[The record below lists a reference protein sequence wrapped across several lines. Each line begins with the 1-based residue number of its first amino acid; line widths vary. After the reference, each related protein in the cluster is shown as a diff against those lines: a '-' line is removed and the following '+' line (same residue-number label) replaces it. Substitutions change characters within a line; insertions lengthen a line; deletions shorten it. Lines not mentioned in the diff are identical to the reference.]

1 MNVPLVDVPP
11 HLKGALIAASL
22 DDVIVNPLNFR
33 EHDADCCKMKQL
45 WPTLTD
51 DERRLILGMSLLHEQ
66 GHVQLGKTGIYTW
79 DDGEV
84 WGSSPMIAEKII
96 HLSRRRRSGKHAANT

>member
-1 MNVPLVDVPP
+1 MNETLVDVPP

-22 DDVIVNPLNFR
+22 DDVIVYPLYFR
-33 EHDADCCKMKQL
+33 EHDADCCKIEQL

-51 DERRLILGMSLLHEQ
+51 DERRLILGMSLLNEQ
-66 GHVQLGKTGIYTW
+66 GPVRLYKTAIYTW

-84 WGSSPMIAEKII
+84 WASNPMIAEKII
-96 HLSRRRRSGKHAANT
+96 HLSKRRRSGKHAAV